1 MGAPDGWAT
10 RPHPPLA
17 AALAAALGALI
28 FLGRNSRSTAAA
40 LITNPASFR
49 PRASQ
54 HCLRWRLVEDELS
67 SRAGGAAGTAPHP
80 ELFTA
85 RGRPLCRRV
94 VEGGDARAG
103 GYHGAMN
110 CSLGGDD
117 ATHHTVQVGYLG
129 GGAAAPLG
137 SRPCVF
143 ENGVAAERSS
153 DGQRTLVHAGARQ
166 IEVAIMDPGCDVWW
180 RHATADVLPPMPEL
194 ALPFGADTGGE
205 FFGLCMMERRGDD
218 VGVAPRL
225 GTMFMSGDSVGD
237 CVVPGFGRLVGGA
250 YYLVQARESTGEC
263 VDDTAERRRLAV
275 RLKALLQTYL
285 TAADRA
291 RVSDVAGCPFAMLES
306 AVLHDLNS
314 CELTLLL
321 SSVRF
326 IPHALNEQGL
336 TILRHLLA
344 VCAAWLPLPA
354 NPSRTRAR
362 SAS

>member
-1 MGAPDGWAT
+1 
-10 RPHPPLA
+10 
-17 AALAAALGALI
+17 
-28 FLGRNSRSTAAA
+28 
-40 LITNPASFR
+40 
-49 PRASQ
+49 
-54 HCLRWRLVEDELS
+54 
-67 SRAGGAAGTAPHP
+67 
-80 ELFTA
+80 
-85 RGRPLCRRV
+85 
-94 VEGGDARAG
+94 
-103 GYHGAMN
+103 
-110 CSLGGDD
+110 
-117 ATHHTVQVGYLG
+117 VGYLG

-225 GTMFMSGDSVGD
+225 GTMFMSGDSVG
-237 CVVPGFGRLVGGA
+237 
-250 YYLVQARESTGEC
+250 
-263 VDDTAERRRLAV
+263 AERRRLAV

-291 RVSDVAGCPFAMLES
+291 RVSDVAGCPFAKLEA